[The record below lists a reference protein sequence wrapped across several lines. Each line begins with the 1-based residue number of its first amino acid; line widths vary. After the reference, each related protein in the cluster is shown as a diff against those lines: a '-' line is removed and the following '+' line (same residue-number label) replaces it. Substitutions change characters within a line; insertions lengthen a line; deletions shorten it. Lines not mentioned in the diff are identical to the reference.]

1 MGDNGAMRFIT
12 ESPRHDL
19 TYSDVFL
26 VPSRSVVASRFEV
39 SLASADGTGT
49 TIPLV
54 AANMTAVSGRRM
66 AETMARRGGLAVLPQ
81 DIPLDAAS
89 KTLAWVKDRHP
100 LLETPI
106 RMAPDDTVLEALH
119 LVHRRAHGAV
129 AVVGEGRRY
138 LGTVTAAQMETVDRF
153 TRMSELLDDGGHT
166 VTVADLSA
174 RAAAVA
180 GDRPVAEAGAGSGA
194 RVAAGDRGLGSGAA
208 GAAAGDPTGE
218 ARLARP
224 SRELL
229 ADLYGDFAR
238 QRAKFVP
245 VLEGDRL
252 VGALT
257 PQSLLRTAIYTP
269 ALDGQGRLRTA
280 AAVGV
285 NGDARGRAE
294 ALVAAGADVLV
305 IDTAHGHQEKMIE
318 VLEAVS
324 AADLGVPLVA
334 GNVVTADGVEDL
346 IAAGASIVKV
356 GVGPGAM
363 CTTRMM
369 TAVGRP
375 QFSAVLDTAARARE
389 LGAHVWADGGIR
401 YPRDV
406 ALALAAGASQV
417 MVGSWFAGTYESP
430 GDLLTGADG
439 RPYKES
445 FGMASARAVAARNAT
460 ESAFERARKGLFEE
474 GISSGRM
481 PLDPQRPGVEDLL
494 DQITSGIRSSCTY
507 AGARTLAEFAE
518 RAVVGVQ
525 SAAGYEEGRPV
536 AAGW

>member
-1 MGDNGAMRFIT
+1 MRFIT

-26 VPSRSVVASRFEV
+26 VPSRSAAASRFDV

-49 TIPLV
+49 TIPVV

-89 KTLAWVKDRHP
+89 ETIGWVKERHP

-106 RMAPDDTVLEALH
+106 RMGPDDTVLEALH

-129 AVVGEGRRY
+129 AVVDDERRL
-138 LGTVTAAQMETVDRF
+138 LGVVTADQLDAVDRF
-153 TRMSELLDDGGHT
+153 TRMSALLEDDVHT
-166 VTVADLSA
+166 VDVGELASRADQVDA
-174 RAAAVA
+174 
-180 GDRPVAEAGAGSGA
+180 AEAG
-194 RVAAGDRGLGSGAA
+194 RGAA
-208 GAAAGDPTGE
+208 GGDRV
-218 ARLARP
+218 ALP
-224 SRELL
+224 SRALL
-229 ADLYGDFAR
+229 ADLYEEFAR
-238 QRAKFVP
+238 ERSTFVP
-245 VLEGDRL
+245 VLDGGRL

-257 PQSLLRTAIYTP
+257 PQSLLRTSIYSP
-269 ALDGQGRLRTA
+269 ALDADGRLRIA

-294 ALVAAGADVLV
+294 ALVEAGADVLV
-305 IDTAHGHQEKMIE
+305 LDTAHGHQEKMID
-318 VLEAVS
+318 VLESVS
-324 AADLGVPLVA
+324 AAGLDVPIVA
-334 GNVVTADGVEDL
+334 GNVVTAEGVEDL
-346 IAAGASIVKV
+346 VEAGASIVKV

-375 QFSAVLDTAARARE
+375 QFSAVLDTAQKARE
-389 LGAHVWADGGIR
+389 LGAHVWADGGVR

-430 GDLLTGADG
+430 GDLLVDSDG
-439 RPYKES
+439 KAYKES
-445 FGMASARAVAARNAT
+445 FGMASARAVAARTRT
-460 ESAFERARKGLFEE
+460 ESAFDRARKGLFEE

-481 PLDPQRPGVEDLL
+481 PVDPQRPGIEDLL
-494 DQITSGIRSSCTY
+494 DEITSGVRSSCTY
-507 AGARTLAEFAE
+507 AGARTLEEFAE